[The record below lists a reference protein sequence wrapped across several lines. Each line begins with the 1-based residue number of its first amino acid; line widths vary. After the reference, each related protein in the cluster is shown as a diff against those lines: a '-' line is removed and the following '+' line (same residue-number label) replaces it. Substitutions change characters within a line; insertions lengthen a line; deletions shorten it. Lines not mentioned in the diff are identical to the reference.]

1 VLPAGTACEFT
12 LIIDTVGINP
22 VKQFTDKNGLLVRT
36 IEAGRGNQL
45 TFSTDINDSVY
56 VIKPNGS
63 VNQTTFGPQGGQ
75 NPPSTVQLSGHNVLI
90 LFPSDIPAGPTTIQ
104 YIGHVEYTV
113 DAQGVFTVTKTTGRQ
128 VDICAALSN

>member
-1 VLPAGTACEFT
+1 LPSGVRLAQAHCE
-12 LIIDTVGINP
+12 
-22 VKQFTDKNGLLVRT
+22 GLL
-36 IEAGRGNQL
+36 
-45 TFSTDINDSVY
+45 DSAADAPAA
-56 VIKPNGS
+56 IL
-63 VNQTTFGPQGGQ
+63 
-75 NPPSTVQLSGHNVLI
+75 PSTVQLSGHNVLI